1 LREMKKALDE
11 VRQSAAI
18 FPKRPVYRVNISLYA
33 SYGSDF
39 PTGEREA
46 RALQELDPSY
56 STGLVALAFAQLGQ
70 GQLEQAAESYQK
82 LSGVDAS
89 GAASGLADMALY
101 EGRFGD
107 AARILEQAGNLDVD
121 RKFPDEAATKFAV
134 LAYTRLLQGQKAPA
148 MAAAEK
154 ALASSKTVKIRFL
167 AGRILAAAG
176 QTDRAKALVASLASE
191 LHEEP
196 QSYAKLI
203 EGEIALQA
211 GDPRQAFKLFG
222 EGNKLLDTWVSRFD
236 LGRADLELGAFTE
249 ADSEF
254 DRCIRRR
261 GEVVALFL
269 DESPTYGFFPL
280 VYYYQGRVREGLKNS
295 GFADSYREYLSIR
308 EKAGEDPVLPEVR
321 KRLATQR

>member
-1 LREMKKALDE
+1 M
-11 VRQSAAI
+11 
-18 FPKRPVYRVNISLYA
+18 YRVNISLYA

-280 VYYYQGRVREGLKNS
+280 VYYYQGRVREGLKS
-295 GFADSYREYLSIR
+295 PDFAEFYKNYLNIR
-308 EKAGEDPVLPEVR
+308 GKSAEDPLVSEVHH
-321 KRLATQR
+321 RLGQ